1 MVSEMLQSVE
11 WSRAQFALTAIYH
24 WLFVPLTLG
33 LSVLCA
39 LMETRY
45 YRTGDPFWRST
56 TKFWMRLFGINF
68 AIGVATGLILE
79 FEFGTNW
86 SNYSNFVGD
95 IFGAPLA
102 IEGLMAFFLEAT
114 FVAVM
119 FFGWDRV
126 SRGFHL
132 TATWLTALGAN
143 LSAWWILVANA
154 WMQYPAGCAFNPET
168 LRNEMTSF
176 ADVAFSPVAVDKFCH
191 TVVSSLL
198 LASLFV
204 VGVSAWYLLRGRE
217 RQTALR
223 SIRLA
228 SLFGLASALLTLY
241 TGDRSGAVVART
253 QPMKLA
259 ALEALYRG
267 REGAPLT
274 VFGLPRPAGRRDT
287 ADKPMRFGIEIP
299 KLLSFMS
306 FRDADAYV
314 PGIDDLVDGNPE
326 HGLMPAREKMERGRT
341 AIAELARYRAAEEAG
356 DRAVAAAAKRNFDPS
371 TPEGRAFLDDYF
383 AYFGYGY
390 LGSPQELIP
399 DVPLLFYAFRVM
411 VGAGLLFILLLAAVW
426 WYGRRG
432 TLVRRRTLLRCAM
445 LAVPLGY
452 IASEA
457 GWVVAEVGR
466 QPWAIQDLMPV
477 DVAASAIGSRAV
489 ATTFFILLA
498 LFTALLAAEL
508 SILFRQIR
516 LGPGNIPDMA
526 DTGSG
531 GTPRDDSG
539 SPCNRLCSGSGNDT
553 RPTPR
558 NGTEEGAPNDPGDG
572 LAR

>member
-1 MVSEMLQSVE
+1 MITDYLHTVD
-11 WSRAQFALTAIYH
+11 WSRAQFAMTAAYH

-33 LSVLCA
+33 LSLLIAC
-39 LMETRY
+39 METIY
-45 YRTGDPFWRST
+45 YRTGDPFWRRT
-56 TKFWMRLFGINF
+56 TRFWMRLFGVNF

-86 SNYSNFVGD
+86 SNYSYFVGD

-102 IEGLMAFFLEAT
+102 IEGLMAFFLETT

-119 FFGWDRV
+119 FFGWDKV

-154 WMQYPAGCAFNPET
+154 WMQAPAGCAFNPET

-176 ADVAFSPVAVDKFCH
+176 VEVAFSPVAVDKFLH
-191 TVVSSLL
+191 TTLSSFL

-228 SLFGLASALLTLY
+228 SLSGLASALLTLG

-259 ALEALYRG
+259 AIEALYHG

-274 VFGLPRPAGRRDT
+274 VVGLLRPAARRDT
-287 ADKPMRFGIEIP
+287 AGSPFRFGIEIP

-314 PGIDDLVDGNPE
+314 PGIADLIDGDPA
-326 HGLMPAREKMERGRT
+326 HGLMPAAEKIARGRT

-356 DRAVAAAAKRNFDPS
+356 DRTAAAAAKRKFDPA
-371 TPEGRAFLDDYF
+371 TPEGRAFLDDCF

-399 DVPLLFYAFRVM
+399 DVPLLFYAFRIM

-432 TLVRRRTLLRCAM
+432 TLERRRTLLRCAI
-445 LAVPLGY
+445 LAVPLAY

-477 DVAASAIGSRAV
+477 DVAVSAIGSRAV
-489 ATTFFILLA
+489 ATTFFILLV

-516 LGPGNIPDMA
+516 LGPRNIPDVDVTDIDSA
-526 DTGSG
+526 
-531 GTPRDDSG
+531 PRGDSG
-539 SPCNRLCSGSGNDT
+539 CPCDRRRDGSEDGGDT
-553 RPTPR
+553 LRDGSA
-558 NGTEEGAPNDPGDG
+558 NGRGGDP
-572 LAR
+572 AR